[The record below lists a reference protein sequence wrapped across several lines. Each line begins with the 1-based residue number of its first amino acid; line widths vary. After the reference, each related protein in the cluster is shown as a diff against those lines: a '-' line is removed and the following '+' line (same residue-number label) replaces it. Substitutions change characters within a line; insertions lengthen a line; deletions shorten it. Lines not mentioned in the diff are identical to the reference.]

1 MSKGSKPRPYNKTA
15 FNDNFDRIF
24 GHGEDKGSDSRD
36 GEPDRGSEKLRGSE
50 DADNPPEASAGD

>member
-1 MSKGSKPRPYNKTA
+1 MSKGSKPRPHNKQT
-15 FNDNFDRIF
+15 FDDNFDRIF

-36 GEPDRGSEKLRGSE
+36 GELDRRDGQRASEG